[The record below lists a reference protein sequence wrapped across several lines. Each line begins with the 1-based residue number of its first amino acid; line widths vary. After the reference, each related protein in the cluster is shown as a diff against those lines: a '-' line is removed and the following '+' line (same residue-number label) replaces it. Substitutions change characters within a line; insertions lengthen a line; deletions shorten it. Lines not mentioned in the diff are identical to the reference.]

1 MKRKEILVLIGE
13 VLGSRAVYSVASLV
27 ITITM
32 LSGITIILRND
43 IRDIKNYVQSVVDK
57 DPNYKEVHGQ
67 VSGSE
72 NVIRGNID
80 IEAILAKE
88 DKKTEDANTSSNIS
102 SGYDNYTPTQTVT
115 GESSNKPSNIAN
127 NSSVSGETSSGITS
141 NNKPLNNDGNVNT
154 NVNTN
159 NSNDS
164 QKEEINDRSSF
175 NGKDVMVSEG
185 EPFNPMNALQLAA
198 TDINGKNITNKIVI
212 TENNVDTYKPGLY
225 TVKANVT
232 LSNENT
238 LEKEFLVRVEPTI
251 LNLAV
256 NDLKISKD
264 VLEKNEHF
272 NLTFAIKSSKSYLEV
287 ASVNINNKDYT
298 VNKVSG
304 GSFLRKSDKYEV
316 DLVAPVKGGIEKIQI
331 KSVTMSDGTIVDVD
345 KSIDI
350 EILKEEAQITDVVIK
365 NISNEQE
372 KISLEYNLNDIDET
386 IDKAMLY
393 LYNEENIIIQQE
405 ELEKN
410 NKSNI
415 QLNINENGI
424 YKVEIRA
431 YYKEDINTVS
441 DFYLEKE
448 LFVENIEVSKFNNEL
463 LNENEQISMAS
474 IDYEQESMVRM
485 SISENEE
492 NNEASYRQVNIN
504 LASVEGESQ
513 ITGLDNQEQTQDVKI
528 TGNVMDD
535 KGNMPVANFKVTVP
549 TSASFTV
556 NKNGILVGPS
566 LQIKNE
572 GTQTVEVYAQ
582 SFSCVGSGDIN
593 IVGEDVINRANNSSD
608 ISDALDR
615 STISLKLL
623 GESQQVAYLGS
634 NNGKSGVYNSSN
646 LQNEASSGIK
656 LLTLNPGTESQPEI
670 KMIRIEGMAGSK
682 EISKAVS
689 DKYTLTLKIKK
700 KVNV

>member
-80 IEAILAKE
+80 IEALLAKD
-88 DKKTEDANTSSNIS
+88 DKKIEDANTASNINN
-102 SGYDNYTPTQTVT
+102 GYDNYTPTQTVADDI
-115 GESSNKPSNIAN
+115 SNKPSNIAN

-154 NVNTN
+154 NDNTN

-272 NLTFAIKSSKSYLEV
+272 NLTFAVKSSKSYLEV

-298 VNKVSG
+298 VNKISS

-316 DLVAPVKGGIEKIQI
+316 DLVAPVKSGTEKIQI

-345 KSIDI
+345 KSIEI

-415 QLNINENGI
+415 ELDINENGI

-474 IDYEQESMVRM
+474 IDYEAESRLRM
-485 SISENEE
+485 SISKNEG
-492 NNEASYRQVNIN
+492 SYRQVNTN
-504 LASVEGESQ
+504 LASVEGESE
-513 ITGLDNQEQTQDVKI
+513 ISGLDNQEPTQDIKI

-535 KGNMPVANFKVTVP
+535 KGNMPVTNFKVTVP
-549 TSASFTV
+549 TTANFTV
-556 NKNGILVGPS
+556 NKSGNLIGPT
-566 LQIKNE
+566 LQVINE
-572 GTQTVEVYAQ
+572 GRQEIDVYANG
-582 SFSCVGSGDIN
+582 FKKVGNGDIE
-593 IVGEDVINRANNSSD
+593 I
-608 ISDALDR
+608 ISEKEVLTNKELDR
-615 STISLKLL
+615 KSISLKLV
-623 GESQQVAYLGS
+623 GSEGIAYLSATKDG
-634 NNGKSGVYNSSN
+634 NGGVSENVDLSTLSESGV
-646 LQNEASSGIK
+646 K
-656 LLTLNPGTESQPEI
+656 LLTLSSGNETPQVKRIDIQGKVGI
-670 KMIRIEGMAGSK
+670 KPITKPA
-682 EISKAVS
+682 S
-689 DKYTLTLKIKK
+689 DKFILTLKIKK
-700 KVNV
+700 RVNE